1 MADSETAERIN
12 LVIKSSGDKKYDVN
26 VTAETT
32 VAELKQLLVEKT
44 GISADRQRLIYSGRV
59 LKDPDTL
66 DHYKVKTGHAVHLV
80 KGAAPK
86 NPATQSA
93 ASTESSQT
101 TASQPAAPR
110 MAAGQGAGNV
120 LADLTGARYSGLANL
135 PSADIFGPDGGQG
148 PQPSMDQMLDMME
161 NPEVMSSVEH
171 MLSDPDFFLSQN
183 PRMRDLPPDQY
194 RRIRE
199 TISSPMF
206 RELFTNPDRMRRL
219 TGSLRN
225 IMGSGGLPPMDGM
238 DPLAALGAGSGG
250 AGMPRGAGEDISPG
264 AGFSDPFEAFRRA
277 YEPPQDT
284 RPPEERYELQLRQL
298 NEMGFH
304 DFDRNVRALRRS
316 GGNVEGAVEALFD
329 GNV

>member
-1 MADSETAERIN
+1 MSDSETAEKLQ
-12 LVIKSSGDKKYDVN
+12 LVIKSSGDKKYDVS
-26 VTAETT
+26 VTSETT
-32 VAELKQLLVEKT
+32 VSELKQLLVEKS

-66 DHYKVKTGHAVHLV
+66 SNYKVKSGHAIHLV
-80 KGAAPK
+80 KGAAQK
-86 NPATQSA
+86 NPATQSSNNPE
-93 ASTESSQT
+93 STEAPAQ
-101 TASQPAAPR
+101 QPAAPR

-183 PRMRDLPPDQY
+183 PRMRDLPPEQY

-225 IMGSGGLPPMDGM
+225 IMGSGGLPPLDGM
-238 DPLAALGAGSGG
+238 DPLAALGIPPGG
-250 AGMPRGAGEDISPG
+250 AAPGATGDGSSPG
-264 AGFSDPFEAFRRA
+264 AGLIDPFEAFRRN
-277 YEPPQDT
+277 YEAPQDT
-284 RPPEERYELQLRQL
+284 RPPEERYETQLRQL